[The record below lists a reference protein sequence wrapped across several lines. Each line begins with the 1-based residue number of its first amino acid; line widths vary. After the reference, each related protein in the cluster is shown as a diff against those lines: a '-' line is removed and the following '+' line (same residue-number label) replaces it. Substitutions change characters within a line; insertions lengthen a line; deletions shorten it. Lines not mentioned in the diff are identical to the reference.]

1 MPGAATDVQIDT
13 ITPNPTVIGQAG
25 AQALGISIGSATGEV
40 GNLTVTGSG
49 STLAVGNGFFFIG
62 DFGQGT
68 FTVSNGGVASAA
80 GQTYV
85 ATDPNSSGTVLITG
99 TGSQFNANGG
109 LFVGADNNAVGQATV
124 QSGGRLTGSVTLGA
138 IVAGGSGTLN
148 ITGTGTTFSGSAVV
162 GSTSTG
168 ILNVNSGA
176 SYSASTTTVGNSA
189 GSIGT
194 LTVDGSGTSFSST
207 TTMTVGGSGTG
218 TFNLQNG
225 ATATTNVIV
234 SVSAS
239 SATGNGSANVSGAGT
254 TWSTGNV
261 RVGTLGTGAINIT
274 DGAVVNSGISFASGI
289 VFVGGNATVSGAGS
303 TWNISGNYTNS
314 ILFTLA
320 TGSTSVAGSN
330 FQVLNGGRVII
341 ADTATGTNGSFADM
355 RIGASTNHR
364 AAVTVDGTG
373 STLTT
378 SYIAMSVTGPDPM
391 RPSPSAV
398 AAR

>member
-1 MPGAATDVQIDT
+1 MLVQRRKGRFAQPRPLIFSASPRRHLINAVLSATALAGSGILLPSGPAQAQTEWTGATSTNWFTAGNWNPAAVPGAATDVQIDT

-289 VFVGGNATVSGAGS
+289 VFVGGNDRPGTSAATTPTAFCLRWRPAPHRSPA
-303 TWNISGNYTNS
+303 
-314 ILFTLA
+314 A
-320 TGSTSVAGSN
+320 TSRS
-330 FQVLNGGRVII
+330 
-341 ADTATGTNGSFADM
+341 
-355 RIGASTNHR
+355 
-364 AAVTVDGTG
+364 
-373 STLTT
+373 
-378 SYIAMSVTGPDPM
+378 
-391 RPSPSAV
+391 
-398 AAR
+398 